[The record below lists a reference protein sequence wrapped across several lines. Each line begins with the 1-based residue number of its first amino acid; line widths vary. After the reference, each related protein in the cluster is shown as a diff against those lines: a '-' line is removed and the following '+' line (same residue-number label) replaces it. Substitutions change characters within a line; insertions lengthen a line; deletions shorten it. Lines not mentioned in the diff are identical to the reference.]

1 MYCYI
6 PIQPC
11 ILKVTCCKIFN
22 SSNLEPRGRVND
34 LVEKIYA
41 FDAHSPTCHTHLGT
55 YRLSLFCKDIYTV
68 FNTCFLILQKSHVLE
83 VKTDSHITSE
93 HSCHTFE
100 HLKTVE
106 IKKCRRSYDIRVKEI
121 LKLLGDWG
129 IPSSKISIHY
139 KKSKGQS

>member
-1 MYCYI
+1 MLI
-6 PIQPC
+6 VPHAMHALGQIES
-11 ILKVTCCKIFN
+11 ILQ
-22 SSNLEPRGRVND
+22 GH
-34 LVEKIYA
+34 IY
-41 FDAHSPTCHTHLGT
+41 S
-55 YRLSLFCKDIYTV
+55 